1 MAESRRPRRHC
12 AARRT
17 AAPSAVHYVGYV
29 EDDETPEMIMKK
41 FEELEK
47 VCCTS
52 IQPLKDSTYTFTP
65 LDTFSF
71 HPNSADSRISFFTP
85 HTDEAWHI

>member
-1 MAESRRPRRHC
+1 MAEGGRPRRHC

-29 EDDETPEMIMKK
+29 EDEETPEMIMKK

-47 VCCTS
+47 VRSKSQALTRTP
-52 IQPLKDSTYTFTP
+52 QKTWPLAVRHRSV
-65 LDTFSF
+65 S
-71 HPNSADSRISFFTP
+71 
-85 HTDEAWHI
+85 